1 MREILGAA
9 TAALLGAAIAWPGS
23 LQVSTGFLIGL
34 RHDPHAFYVRNSSAA
49 AWQKTG
55 STAEFRKTAQ
65 GRLLG
70 VTVTSAQADL
80 QPLALHGLQLVRVAL
95 QSTSGSLFAPN
106 GALRPAETARLHAL
120 LDAAAAHGVAVE
132 LVFFDPAVDQDFDSP
147 GAMLAAVRHLTD
159 WLIDQNHRNVL
170 LDPAAGLYRQLAP
183 LVLKPVLRSP
193 KH

>member
-1 MREILGAA
+1 MREILGAV

-23 LQVSTGFLIGL
+23 LQVSTGFLNGL

-55 STAEFRKTAQ
+55 STAEFRKDAQ

-80 QPLALHGLQLVRVAL
+80 QPLALHGLQLVRIAL
-95 QSTSGSLFAPN
+95 QSTSGNLFAPN

-120 LDAAAAHGVAVE
+120 LDAASAHGAAVE
-132 LVFFDPAVDQDFDSP
+132 LVLFDPAVDQDFDSP